1 MSFDKILYEEIFSM
15 KRNITKLTAISM
27 AFMLM
32 LTGCSLGGK
41 KPDASVDASTETST
55 ETADASNEA
64 TSDTAAE
71 ASSDQLVILEDLA
84 EPEIDDSA
92 SAEGSIEN
100 MSEADIEKYNVDKEL
115 NMVFIGDSQFANGRN
130 DGSALA
136 NLVQYRVPNSKA
148 YNLGVGGSTAALES
162 STSDYQDYDNWTSS
176 CFLGICYALEGRV
189 DRNKV
194 CASLPDVLYTMNQ
207 IDPGSVDYYFIEYGA
222 NDFFTKVPLDM
233 WTPGYEDINPLYTY
247 YGALKA
253 GIEVLK
259 SISPNATIVLITPF
273 YGIYK
278 APDGT
283 YLGDTYITSN
293 GIATLQDY
301 AKKINNVAEEQGIY
315 CLDTMFR
322 AKCDLYLDTA
332 DQYLMDNVH
341 LSLVGRQIFARL
353 IAHIPNSM
361 EGYEPSAYRQTEDI
375 KIAEFDP
382 NEYYKYPDDYFQRDF
397 PEEYEKYMNGEYL
410 LAKPE

>member
-1 MSFDKILYEEIFSM
+1 MRKD
-15 KRNITKLTAISM
+15 ITKIAAISM
-27 AFMLM
+27 AFMMM
-32 LTGCSLGGK
+32 LTGCSLGSK
-41 KPDASVDASTETST
+41 KPDPEASNDASTEAST
-55 ETADASNEA
+55 EEAVASNEEN
-64 TSDTAAE
+64 SNDSAAD
-71 ASSDQLVILEDLA
+71 ASSDQIVVLEDLA
-84 EPEIDDSA
+84 EPEIDENQS
-92 SAEGSIEN
+92 SEGMN
-100 MSEADIEKYNVDKEL
+100 SEATSEDTTEYEIDKEL

-130 DGSALA
+130 DGSDIA
-136 NLVQYRVPNSKA
+136 NLVHYRVPNSIS

-162 STSDYQDYDNWTSS
+162 STSNYQDYENWTSS

-194 CASLPDVLYTMNQ
+194 LANQPDVLYNMNQ
-207 IDPGSVDYYFIEYGA
+207 VDPGSVDYYFIEYGA
-222 NDFFTKVPLDM
+222 NDFFTKVPLDK
-233 WTPGYEDINPLYTY
+233 WSAGDENINELYTY

-259 SISPNATIVLITPF
+259 SISPDATIVLITPF

-293 GIATLQDY
+293 GFATLQDY

-341 LSLVGRQIFARL
+341 LSLLGRQIFARL

-382 NEYYKYPDDYFQRDF
+382 NEYYKYPDEYFERDF
-397 PEEYEKYMNGEYL
+397 PEEYQKYMNGEYL